1 MSSVRLPEREK
12 HTIHIIGQGL
22 AGSVLALL
30 LMEAG
35 YKVHVHD
42 DGYQTSSS
50 LVAAGMWNPLSFVN
64 LKVSWMGNEMVGSI
78 EAIYPRLEKILGASF
93 FHPMPLARIFPDA
106 GSTNLWEERFDN
118 PSLKSFMSPES
129 ISDIDMDFLQP
140 HGHGVVQ
147 RCGWLDMPS
156 FLSASRKYFEANTSY
171 SAHVI
176 SIGDQQRWLDQ
187 GDWVIQCTG
196 WKKLSDDFGADLP
209 LIPNKGQVY
218 TLEIPGMSEQYMSNF
233 GRFTIPL
240 GKNLFRVGS
249 TYEHRPL
256 DPLPS
261 PAAQEILDDVSQ
273 SIKHPYVVRDL
284 KAGYRPT
291 TIDRFPIIGLHQQH
305 ERLGIFTG
313 FGSRGVIA
321 VPWCASHFVEHLTEG
336 SPLLP
341 EVDWQR
347 FERRKKRG

>member
-1 MSSVRLPEREK
+1 MSAVRLPDRERD
-12 HTIHIIGQGL
+12 TIHIIGQGL
-22 AGSVLALL
+22 AGSMLALL
-30 LMEAG
+30 LMEAD

-42 DGYQTSSS
+42 DEYQTSSS
-50 LVAAGMWNPLSFVN
+50 VVAAGMWNPLSFVN
-64 LKVSWMGNEMVGSI
+64 LKVCWMGHEMVSSL
-78 EAIYPRLEKILGASF
+78 EAIYPRFEKLLGASF

-106 GSTNLWEERFDN
+106 GSTNLWEERCDN
-118 PSLKSFMSPES
+118 PSLKPFMSDDS
-129 ISDIDMDFLQP
+129 ISDIDENFLQP

-147 RCGWLDMPS
+147 HCGWLDIPT
-156 FLSASRKYFEANTSY
+156 FLYAARKYFEAHTCY
-171 SAHVI
+171 SAHAV
-176 SIGDQQRWLDQ
+176 SIGEQQHWLDQ

-196 WKKLSDDFGADLP
+196 WKKLSDDFGVDLP
-209 LIPNKGQVY
+209 LIANKGQVY
-218 TLEIPGMSEQYMSNF
+218 TLEIPGLDERYMSNF

-240 GKNLFRVGS
+240 GNNLFRVGS

-261 PAAQEILDDVSQ
+261 PAAQQILEDVLQ
-273 SIKHPYVVRDL
+273 TVKHPYDVREL

-291 TIDRFPIIGLHQQH
+291 TIDRFPIVGLNQRH

-321 VPWCASHFVEHLTEG
+321 VPWCASHFVEHLTQG

-341 EVDWQR
+341 EVNWQR
-347 FERRKKRG
+347 FQWRKKRG